1 MKPVQRQGPSQGQL
15 LFGTRPRQLTTRNMP
30 LNQLAKKETRDES
43 RPSTGALR
51 TENFVHI
58 DPESMSDV
66 VHFFWGGGGVTHWT
80 QQPISSSGGP
90 ALSRS
95 AQACAYA
102 AAPRRRRD
110 QQQLAVLQN
119 DPLAVLRSQH
129 ACLLALLHCAP
140 HTSGDQR
147 NPTRGSMPRHSHSES
162 KKSSLGIMPSVPNLQ
177 SLSWS

>member
-66 VHFFWGGGGVTHWT
+66 VHFFWGGGGD
-80 QQPISSSGGP
+80 
-90 ALSRS
+90 ALDTAAHQLVRGASAVSQRAGLRLCSRS
-95 AQACAYA
+95 SA
-102 AAPRRRRD
+102 A
-110 QQQLAVLQN
+110 
-119 DPLAVLRSQH
+119 S
-129 ACLLALLHCAP
+129 
-140 HTSGDQR
+140 
-147 NPTRGSMPRHSHSES
+147 
-162 KKSSLGIMPSVPNLQ
+162 
-177 SLSWS
+177 